1 MRTVVWLMLLAVA
14 AAVAA
19 AVLGKNDAMVTL
31 FWAPWRVD
39 LSFNLVLV
47 GLLLAM
53 LGLYAALRGL
63 DVLVGL
69 PRRAREWRIA
79 KRERSA
85 QQALREAM
93 VLYFGARYSRAHKA
107 ALRALTIRRETP
119 ELPADD
125 DLEVLAHTVA
135 AGSMH
140 RLQDRARRDEH
151 LAQALAG
158 ASGNAAQRAA
168 EEGARLLAVEWAV
181 EDRDA
186 ERALELMA
194 GLAPGA
200 ARRTHA
206 LRLKLQATRLA
217 ERPVEALKVARLLAK
232 HQAFTPLAAQGLL
245 RSLAIK
251 ALDAARDADQL
262 RRVWQQFELAD
273 RRDAFVAARAAR
285 ALVAFGEA
293 AEARA
298 LLKPFWDDMAECQ
311 ADERAELAVA
321 LAEAIAG
328 IGSDWLPRLEAAV
341 AAQPRD
347 ALLAHVL
354 GLALVEL
361 QLWGKART
369 QLERCADDAS
379 LPARQR
385 RQAWLTLAEMAEREG
400 DEARANACYRKAAR
414 IA

>member
-1 MRTVVWLMLLAVA
+1 MRTVIWLMLLAVS

-19 AVLGKNDAMVTL
+19 ALLGKNDAMVTL
-31 FWAPWRVD
+31 YWAPWRVD

-47 GLLLAM
+47 ALA
-53 LGLYAALRGL
+53 LGGMGVYAALRGL
-63 DVLVGL
+63 DALIGL
-69 PRRAREWRIA
+69 PRRAREWRVA

-85 QQALREAM
+85 QEALREAM
-93 VLYFGARYSRAHKA
+93 ALYFSARYSRAHKA
-107 ALRALTIRRETP
+107 ALRALTIRHETP
-119 ELPADD
+119 ELTATD
-125 DLEVLAHTVA
+125 EFQVLAQTLA

-151 LAQALAG
+151 LAQAL
-158 ASGNAAQRAA
+158 SGSRGLVPQRAA
-168 EEGARLLAVEWAV
+168 EEGARLLAAEWAI
-181 EDRDA
+181 EDLDA
-186 ERALELMA
+186 DRALELMG

-217 ERPVEALKVARLLAK
+217 DRPTEALKVARLLAK
-232 HQAFTPLAAQGLL
+232 HQAFTPAAAQGLL

-262 RRVWQQFELAD
+262 RRVWQQLDAAD
-273 RRDAFVAARAAR
+273 RRDAFIGARAAGQ
-285 ALVAFGEA
+285 LVRFGEA
-293 AEARA
+293 EEARA
-298 LLKPFWDDMAECQ
+298 LLKPFWDGMAERQ
-311 ADERAELAVA
+311 ADERAELGIA
-321 LAEAIAG
+321 LAAAIEG
-328 IGSDWLPRLEAAV
+328 IGSEWLPRLEAAV
-341 AAQPRD
+341 AAHPRD

-354 GLALVEL
+354 GLALVQL

-369 QLERCADDAS
+369 QLERSADDDG

-385 RQAWLTLAEMAEREG
+385 RQACLTLAEMAEREG

-414 IA
+414 TA